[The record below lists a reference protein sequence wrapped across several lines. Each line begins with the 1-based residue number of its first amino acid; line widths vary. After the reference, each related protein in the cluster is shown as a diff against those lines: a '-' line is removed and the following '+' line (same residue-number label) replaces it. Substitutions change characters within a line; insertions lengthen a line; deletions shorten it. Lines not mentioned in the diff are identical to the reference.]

1 MNLPNF
7 NARLNQPRPYTEIV
21 DTLVQSAVKYEMAR
35 REHERATLGVLVAR
49 GTARPDASSAW
60 HNAQDLEIAIAM
72 ERRRRDELAAA
83 DSAYKAAAKIFTE
96 EMESRGNALAAID
109 LLPGMP
115 Q

>member
-1 MNLPNF
+1 M
-7 NARLNQPRPYTEIV
+7 NQPRPYTEIV

-72 ERRRRDELAAA
+72 ERRRRDERRIPHTRRRRR
-83 DSAYKAAAKIFTE
+83 SSQRRW
-96 EMESRGNALAAID
+96 SRAVTRWQ
-109 LLPGMP
+109 P
-115 Q
+115 